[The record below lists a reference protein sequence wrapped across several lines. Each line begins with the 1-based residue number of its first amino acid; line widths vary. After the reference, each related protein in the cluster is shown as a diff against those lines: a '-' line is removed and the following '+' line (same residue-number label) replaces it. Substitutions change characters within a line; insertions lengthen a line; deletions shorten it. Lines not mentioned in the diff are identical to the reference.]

1 MVKMSKKGSMKESI
15 LSIYLKMHPQILQD
29 TLGFQVDNIILEQR
43 IAYNN
48 IDIKGVDPKR
58 RIPVYIEVQVTK
70 ANQKYL
76 SRIKE
81 MVEKYNESVIVWI
94 AKSFDQEVINELHEW
109 LTLHHKKF
117 VDVYLLSLHKEA
129 TSILQKLNEMHNL
142 KIYQNSQLL
151 SNLDPLLRV
160 ELVIQQIHPG
170 HCGQMNTNPPIID
183 WERPEDVK
191 RAMLQVLRNKIPYFL
206 NFHYDKKT
214 NQNDRI
220 LTCGAGKSGIIYR
233 CSAKDV
239 RNLAFV
245 ELYFDKA
252 EEDWYEAFKSIE
264 SELVDTIHQDLCFKK
279 RRIGV
284 YFEPKES
291 YELTFEEIASIFKKM
306 IDGFSPYIYKVKE
319 LPERTSV
326 VPTDRFVQVPIE
338 LPEQPFPTEDS
349 YRIMMEELTELM
361 FTK

>member
-1 MVKMSKKGSMKESI
+1 MKENI
-15 LSIYLKMHPQILQD
+15 LSIFLKENPQLLSD
-29 TLGFQVDNIILEQR
+29 TLGFQVNNITLEQR
-43 IAYNN
+43 IAYNH
-48 IDIKGVDPKR
+48 IDIRGVDFKR
-58 RIPVYIEVQVTK
+58 RIPVIIEVQVTK
-70 ANQKYL
+70 ANKKYL
-76 SRIKE
+76 NRVIE
-81 MVEKYNESVIVWI
+81 MIEKNNESVIVWI
-94 AKSFDQEVINELHEW
+94 AKSFDEGIMEELKKWFESHQKEFVDFYAIALHEDTIAV
-109 LTLHHKKF
+109 L
-117 VDVYLLSLHKEA
+117 E
-129 TSILQKLNEMHNL
+129 KLNEMYRL
-142 KIYQNSQLL
+142 DIYKNFYLL
-151 SNLDPLLRV
+151 RELNPLLNV
-160 ELVIQQIHPG
+160 ELVNLQMHPS
-170 HCGQMNTNPPIID
+170 HCGQVNTNPSPPD
-183 WERPEDVK
+183 FDRTEDVK
-191 RAMLQVLRNKIPYFL
+191 RAMLQVLRSKIPYFL

-214 NQNDRI
+214 NRNDRI
-220 LTCGAGKSGIIYR
+220 LSCGGGKTGIIYR

-338 LPEQPFPTEDS
+338 LPEQPLPTEDS

-361 FTK
+361 LTK